1 MKRPPSDANAASTTN
16 AATPSRRLNRKC
28 SRSALRNSGEP
39 NTLPGSCRLLGEEKR
54 RRAIVESSTH
64 VENGHHRSDGD
75 NGGRCGPCQ
84 TNEDKGPRKAPTPG
98 RGTQVH
104 PGSGA

>member
-1 MKRPPSDANAASTTN
+1 MKRPTSDANAASTMN
-16 AATPSRRLNRKC
+16 AATPNRRLNRKC

-64 VENGHHRSDGD
+64 VKKNGRHRSDGD
-75 NGGRCGPCQ
+75 NGGRCGHCR
-84 TNEDKGPRKAPTPG
+84 TTENKGQRSAPT
-98 RGTQVH
+98 
-104 PGSGA
+104 SGGVT